1 MKQKILLL
9 AGLLMVSGIG
19 MAQNKMLQPAPYRF
33 TGSAVNKAIPVP
45 RALSEGTGAPYAN
58 ERARRYAAATPLKA
72 TVSEQIIG
80 YTYYDLQTNA
90 SIREGIR
97 NNGDGTISCVWTM
110 APDPAFAQ
118 RGTGYNYFDGSNWGS
133 PPTARLEA
141 VRTGWPSIGVTGT
154 GKEVI
159 VSHMT
164 ANPGIDYL
172 SCTAKGTL
180 AWSENMTIL
189 GAGPDDT
196 WSRLAVGGTNNDVVH
211 VIANGTGVSTNA
223 YNGQLGPI
231 FYSRSTDN
239 GVTFPVVR
247 TIIPPLDSSH
257 YFGFGGDSYSID
269 THGDNVVVGAS
280 DFSTDVVIAKST
292 DNGNTWTSQV
302 IFPFPIPFYDDA
314 TMITDTVP
322 MDGIIDTLLAGA
334 GDIHVRFDNNGLIHA
349 WFSVIRVIDDDI
361 PGALSY
367 FPVTDGLYY
376 WNENMG
382 TNPPMLIAYAPDL
395 NGDGVI
401 TLPDASSL
409 CPSDPFP
416 FGLYRGGVTQMPT
429 AGFDAAN
436 NIYLSYHTVDE
447 LSDTLAYYKCFKHS
461 YIIKS
466 LNGGATW
473 TAPEDALDPV
483 YITQPNDAP
492 FLECVFP
499 NMAKL
504 VDANIH
510 MVYQRDFA
518 PGHALAT
525 AGTCDYTNNT
535 GQVSDIVYTEF
546 APGDIPTAVPHPV
559 TQRPSFTVSG
569 NYPNPAVDATRFNVQ
584 VEHITDLSV
593 RVTDALGKVVYTES
607 RQSVAPGSHQ
617 VTLQVASLASGVYA
631 YSVSD
636 GTHSVNRKMIVY

>member
-1 MKQKILLL
+1 MKQKILML
-9 AGLLMVSGIG
+9 AGILLVSGAA
-19 MAQNKMLQPAPYRF
+19 MAQNKMLRQAPYRF
-33 TGSAVNKAIPVP
+33 TGSAVNQSIPVP
-45 RALSEGTGAPYAN
+45 RAVSEGTGTPYAN
-58 ERARRYAAATPLKA
+58 ERARGYAAATPLKA

-133 PPTARLEA
+133 PPAARLEA

-172 SCTAKGTL
+172 SRPAKGTGS
-180 AWSENMTIL
+180 WSEDMTIL

-196 WSRLAVGGTNNDVVH
+196 WSRLAVGGMNNDVVH
-211 VIANGTGVSTNA
+211 VIANGSGVSTNA

-292 DNGNTWTSQV
+292 ENGNTWTSQV

-314 TMITDTVP
+314 TMVTDTVP

-382 TNPPMLIAYAPDL
+382 ANPPVLIAYAPDL

-401 TLPDASSL
+401 TLPDASAL

-466 LNGGATW
+466 MDGGSTW

-499 NMAKL
+499 NIAKL

-535 GQVSDIVYTEF
+535 GQVSDIVYTQF
-546 APGDIPTAVPHPV
+546 APGDIPTAVPHAV
-559 TQRPSFTVSG
+559 TEKPSFSVSG

-584 VEHITDLSV
+584 VERITDLTV
-593 RVTDALGKVVYTES
+593 RVTDALGKVVYAES
-607 RQSVAPGSHQ
+607 RQGVAPGSHR